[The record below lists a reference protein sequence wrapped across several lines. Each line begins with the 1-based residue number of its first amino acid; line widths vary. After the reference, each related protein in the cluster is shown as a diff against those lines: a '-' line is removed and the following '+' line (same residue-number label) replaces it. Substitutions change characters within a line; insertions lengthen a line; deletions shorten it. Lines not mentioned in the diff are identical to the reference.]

1 MTKGVQ
7 AERDLI
13 ALGKDSLVEHASGT
27 FRIVESLS
35 FTQVVGINV
44 DTGVSSILSI
54 PDLKAVRQESQGMYV
69 HHDLED
75 IGEENWKLAN
85 QRYAVI
91 EPLLSGNSMVKGAVA
106 KQAKEAGVDV
116 ATVYR
121 WLQRYKDFG
130 NIAALV
136 PMRRG
141 WKKGRSRISEE
152 VEGLIDSAIDTGY
165 ALNRGVT
172 ITAAHVAVKNACEAV
187 NLPVPNIT
195 TVRARIKKIPYKK
208 ILMKRGQLEEAR
220 KHESRSGELAADYP
234 LQIVQID
241 HTPLDVFLVD
251 DVFRESVGRAWV
263 TLAICVYSRM
273 IVGYHFSLEA
283 PSALSVAMCIVN
295 AVSRKERLLA
305 EHNIDAEWPVWGK
318 PVTIHSDNGSD
329 FRTESLIKSC
339 AMHGIGREFRPKDS
353 PHWGGHIE
361 RLMGTF
367 AVKAKSERGAT
378 FSNPAQRK
386 GYDAEKE
393 AIYTFDDYHTRL
405 IRRIVMY
412 NNTYHEV
419 IKSSP
424 IDRWRN
430 AFFGTK
436 KFCGLP
442 ASVADPLTFEL
453 DFMPACMRTIQNT
466 GVEWDASYYCDAMR
480 PWVGVLDEKT
490 KKSKKFLF
498 RRDPRDVR
506 RIWFYEPSLKMYFEA
521 SINGYIENKLSVR
534 EYVKAKRRAK
544 KEGKKN
550 VDTALLE
557 RLAMQ
562 ERQQE
567 EEAAVSTKQARRNT
581 QRAKNNSK
589 AKGLAASG
597 VVAVNTQIRPPA
609 TDFIGLVSVD
619 EVEDFGEVDFGF

>member
-1 MTKGVQ
+1 MTNGVQ

-13 ALGKDSLVEHASGT
+13 ALDKDSLVEHASGT
-27 FRIVESLS
+27 YRIVESLN

-44 DTGVSSILSI
+44 DTGLSSILSI

-75 IGEENWKLAN
+75 IGGENWKLAN

-91 EPLLSGNSMVKGAVA
+91 EPLLSGNSMVKGAMA
-106 KQAKEAGVDV
+106 KQAKDAGVDV

-152 VEGLIDSAIDTGY
+152 VESLINSTIESGY
-165 ALNRGVT
+165 ELNRG
-172 ITAAHVAVKNACEAV
+172 ITMKDAHEAVKLACTAV

-208 ILMKRGQLEEAR
+208 ILMKRGQQEEAR
-220 KHESRSGELAADYP
+220 KYESRPGELAAEYP

-263 TLAICVYSRM
+263 TLAICVYTRM
-273 IVGYHFSLEA
+273 IVGYYFSLEA

-295 AVSRKERLLA
+295 SVNRKERLLA
-305 EHNIDAEWPVWGK
+305 EHDIEAEWPVWGK

-329 FRTESLIKSC
+329 FRTDSLIKSC
-339 AMHGIGREFRPKDS
+339 AMHGIGREFRPKES

-367 AVKAKSERGAT
+367 AVKAKREKGAT
-378 FSNPAQRK
+378 FSNPGQRK

-412 NNTYHEV
+412 NNTYHEE
-419 IKSSP
+419 INSSP
-424 IDRWRN
+424 IDRWRS
-430 AFFGTK
+430 AFFGPT

-466 GVEWDASYYCDAMR
+466 GVEWDAVYYCDAMR

-490 KKSKKFLF
+490 RKSKKFLF

-521 SINGYIENKLSVR
+521 SIDRYIESKLSVR
-534 EYVKAKRRAK
+534 EYVKVKRRAK
-544 KEGKKN
+544 KEGKDN
-550 VDTALLE
+550 IDSALLE
-557 RLAMQ
+557 RLAVQ

-567 EEAAVSTKQARRNT
+567 QEAAAKTKQARRNT

-589 AKGLAASG
+589 ANGLAAAG
-597 VVAVNTQIRPPA
+597 VAVAGIQARSPA
-609 TDFIGLVSVD
+609 ADSIGLVSVD